1 VTEGPL
7 STGGG
12 PLLCL
17 YPPYAMLRLLLPLTI
32 AALALPAS
40 SAQTADDL
48 FFFGRRNPAVG
59 ARMAGMGGAAVA
71 GLGDWSASFAN
82 PAGLGYLRSRQGVLS
97 GHGFVQGTKSYGRS
111 FIAEAEGF
119 TLGTASIAT
128 PLPTSRGA
136 LAVGIGYNETA
147 VYTRHGNGN
156 GADFDQADETGFQ
169 GELSVAGAMAVS
181 PRVMVGLSVNA
192 PIGRYSFSG
201 GFVGLDLVGDPS
213 FDADIY
219 GANVRV
225 GVSVEATPSLR
236 IGVTIESP
244 TLLNIDETGP
254 DFGRN
259 EYRIATPWRIAA
271 GFLARSPRAFV
282 SADVELVDWSQARFV
297 TDSPNFDAENIIAG
311 RFLNPVLNT
320 RIGGEF
326 RLGSVALR
334 AGAAFQPDPRFDNFE
349 PEAIRQHYSV
359 GVGVRVTQNARIDAA
374 FTHTRLADG
383 ARGGLF
389 DNQGYFLWDVTHAYR
404 NSLQVGV
411 DVRF

>member
-1 VTEGPL
+1 
-7 STGGG
+7 
-12 PLLCL
+12 
-17 YPPYAMLRLLLPLTI
+17 MLRLLLLLAI

-71 GLGDWSASFAN
+71 GLGDWSASLAN
-82 PAGLGYLRSRQGVLS
+82 PAGLGYLRSRQGVVS
-97 GHGFVQGTKSYGRS
+97 GHGFVQGTDLYTGR
-111 FIAEAEGF
+111 FGVKAEGF

-147 VYTRHGNGN
+147 VYTRRGSGNGI
-156 GADFDQADETGFQ
+156 DFGWANETGFQ

-181 PRVMVGLSVNA
+181 PRIMVGLSVNA

-201 GFVGLDLVGDPS
+201 GFIHDGIVADPS
-213 FDADIY
+213 FDAEMY
-219 GANVRV
+219 GANVRA
-225 GVSVEATPSLR
+225 GVSFEATPALR
-236 IGVTIESP
+236 IGLTIESP

-254 DFGRN
+254 SFGRN

-297 TDSPNFDAENIIAG
+297 TDHPDFDAENIIAG

-320 RIGGEF
+320 RIGGEL

-334 AGAAFQPDPRFDNFE
+334 AGAAFQPDPRFDDFE

-359 GVGVRVTQNARIDAA
+359 GLGVRIAHNARVDAA
-374 FTHTRLADG
+374 FIHTRLADG

-389 DNQGYFLWDVTHAYR
+389 DNQGYFLWDVTHAFR

-411 DVRF
+411 DMRF

>member
-1 VTEGPL
+1 MP
-7 STGGG
+7 
-12 PLLCL
+12 
-17 YPPYAMLRLLLPLTI
+17 RLLLLLAI
-32 AALALPAS
+32 AAITLPSS

-48 FFFGRRNPAVG
+48 FFFGRRAPAVG

-82 PAGLGYLRSRQGVLS
+82 PAGLGYLRSRQGVIS
-97 GHGFVQGTKSYGRS
+97 GNGFVQGADLYGLR
-111 FIAEAEGF
+111 FHTAAEGF
-119 TLGTASIAT
+119 TLGTAAIAT

-147 VYTRHGNGN
+147 VYTRSSGGN
-156 GADFDQADETGFQ
+156 GADFDWADESGFQ

-192 PIGRYSFSG
+192 PIGQYSFDG
-201 GFVGLDLVGDPS
+201 GFIHDAIVDDPS
-213 FDADIY
+213 FDAKMY
-219 GANVRV
+219 GANVRA
-225 GVSVEATPSLR
+225 GVSVEATPALR
-236 IGVTIESP
+236 IGLTIESP

-254 DFGRN
+254 EFGRN

-282 SADVELVDWSQARFV
+282 SADIELVDWSQARFV
-297 TDSPNFDAENIIAG
+297 TDSPNFDAENIIAD

-320 RIGGEF
+320 RIGGEL

-404 NSLQVGV
+404 NSLQIGV
-411 DVRF
+411 DMRF